1 MSKKNYWD
9 ISYQNK
15 DNYLLYPN
23 EEVIRFFNKYIK
35 RRTQIKIKKKNKVVL
50 DLGCGSGR
58 HILYCIEN
66 GYFPIGLDLSKVAL
80 NQAKAYLRSKKYILN
95 KNYKTIKSNSSK
107 ISIKSNKIDYLISHG
122 TLDSMPDND
131 IKKTVKELFRV
142 MKRNSLGYV
151 DLISDKVK
159 RKGKFLNKYDQL
171 INEKHEKNTIQS
183 YFNLKRIKRT
193 FSKFKI
199 LEIYRMDKVINK
211 KIVHARYSVIF
222 KKEN

>member
-66 GYFPIGLDLSKVAL
+66 GYYPIGLDLSKVAL
-80 NQAKAYLRSKKYILN
+80 NQAKTYLRSKRYILN
-95 KNYKTIKSNSSK
+95 KNYKIIKSNSST
-107 ISIKSNKIDYLISHG
+107 INIKNNKIDYLISHG
-122 TLDSMPDND
+122 TLDSMLDND

-199 LEIYRMDKVINK
+199 LEVYRVDKVINK